1 MDLANKL
8 HLLLEV
14 SKAGSFAKAAD
25 GMNIDRS
32 VLSKHI
38 KQLEEHLGVRLLNRT
53 TRSLSLTQVGQQI
66 VEKADQISQLLDDT
80 QQIAENF
87 QTEPSGKVR
96 ISSSTLFGKLYLQ
109 PSIEKFL
116 HKYPKASVELM
127 LDDLHV
133 DVIRSSFDIAFRIGP
148 MRDSSMVAR
157 KLAKNTTAII
167 ASRNLIEKHGNPET
181 PDELVKL
188 PFIIYSNG
196 NFIVDKLKF
205 YDKAKSDGLDTY
217 PISGSYMVNE
227 AELIIESVKSGLGAA
242 LIGQFMLPNN
252 LESSNL
258 VQLLPE
264 YETQDFGD
272 IYAMYS
278 HRQQSPLVRAFI
290 DIIQEEIGIPP
301 IWEKHFNKS

>member
-53 TRSLSLTQVGQQI
+53 TRSLSLTQVGKQI

-109 PSIEKFL
+109 PSIEK
-116 HKYPKASVELM
+116 
-127 LDDLHV
+127 
-133 DVIRSSFDIAFRIGP
+133 
-148 MRDSSMVAR
+148 
-157 KLAKNTTAII
+157 
-167 ASRNLIEKHGNPET
+167 
-181 PDELVKL
+181 
-188 PFIIYSNG
+188 
-196 NFIVDKLKF
+196 
-205 YDKAKSDGLDTY
+205 
-217 PISGSYMVNE
+217 
-227 AELIIESVKSGLGAA
+227 
-242 LIGQFMLPNN
+242 
-252 LESSNL
+252 
-258 VQLLPE
+258 
-264 YETQDFGD
+264 
-272 IYAMYS
+272 
-278 HRQQSPLVRAFI
+278 
-290 DIIQEEIGIPP
+290 
-301 IWEKHFNKS
+301 